1 MAERKAGG
9 RCRVNAIAG
18 EVLCPAHAGRL
29 DGVKGGHAKAAKL
42 RLVREET
49 QSRAA
54 ESRMGARAIIA
65 SRAVERASDLRRAFD
80 VVVDDALL
88 GNKQSARTLL
98 NYLTAAFP
106 EQQSQTAQP
115 ADIEALTT
123 LGTDELR
130 ALAFGTTDSPESDPS

>member
-1 MAERKAGG
+1 M
-9 RCRVNAIAG
+9 
-18 EVLCPAHAGRL
+18 
-29 DGVKGGHAKAAKL
+29 
-42 RLVREET
+42 
-49 QSRAA
+49 
-54 ESRMGARAIIA
+54 
-65 SRAVERASDLRRAFD
+65 
-80 VVVDDALL
+80 DDALL